1 MQEGPKSNFTTL
13 QESQKE
19 ISIVHIKSGFG
30 YTISGLIHMVDL
42 VLKYIQL
49 EKEVIP
55 MHIIIFG
62 GLFISLWPL
71 LDLKDS
77 QIYPIYKGPMFRLA
91 VLALRY

>member
-19 ISIVHIKSGFG
+19 ISIVHIKSGFR
-30 YTISGLIHMVDL
+30 YRISGLIHMVDL

-62 GLFISLWPL
+62 RLFISLRPL
-71 LDLKDS
+71 LYLKDL
-77 QIYPIYKGPMFRLA
+77 QIYPIYKGPMF
-91 VLALRY
+91 